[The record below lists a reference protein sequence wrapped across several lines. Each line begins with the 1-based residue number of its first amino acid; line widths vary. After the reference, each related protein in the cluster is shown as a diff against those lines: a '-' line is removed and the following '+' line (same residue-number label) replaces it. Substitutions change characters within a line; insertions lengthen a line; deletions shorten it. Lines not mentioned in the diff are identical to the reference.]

1 VSKTSDMLLATLQP
15 GVPVDGQKRS
25 PQPSKLICTCS
36 LTAVAFGLGIWITPV
51 WGIDAPGPAAESTA
65 VNQAGPGEVAP
76 TGDTQSPIAAPQS
89 SVSDAAQTAAAV
101 VAPPTSQTP
110 FHPQPAAPQAGVPV
124 TPPAPAPGTAPSKTE
139 APFPLGSKFSRTLQR
154 VTGVN
159 LITGAVASEVAKQ
172 VLQHKLGGKVKVK
185 VRTYSLTD
193 TLAGKVRSVSIQTNG
208 CKVKDVPLG
217 KVAIKSENP
226 IWYDYRRRN
235 GHKPGLNLP
244 VAMTVQA
251 QVDQDQVGKAL
262 STEAV
267 SKSLRGLKL
276 DLPGLGEQQLQI
288 LNPKV
293 QLVGDAVKIDATLVT
308 LGASPDTGVAIII
321 SAKPFLQGSKIMLED
336 MHVSCPDIEDPAAF
350 AKFAQDLFNPI
361 LDFGKFDR
369 ADHAFRLT
377 SFGLQQD
384 KVVGNGCLLLV
395 PKNQIAGTSKPT
407 K

>member
-1 VSKTSDMLLATLQP
+1 VFNLKQSQ
-15 GVPVDGQKRS
+15 
-25 PQPSKLICTCS
+25 QPSKSKCTCS
-36 LTAVAFGLGIWITPV
+36 LAALAFGVSAWMPV
-51 WGIDAPGPAAESTA
+51 WALEA
-65 VNQAGPGEVAP
+65 
-76 TGDTQSPIAAPQS
+76 
-89 SVSDAAQTAAAV
+89 
-101 VAPPTSQTP
+101 
-110 FHPQPAAPQAGVPV
+110 
-124 TPPAPAPGTAPSKTE
+124 PAPAAAQALAPAATPAPVPATAQVVVPTPIPSAATTKAPAKPE
-139 APFPLGSKFSRTLQR
+139 APFPLGSKFSRTIQR

-159 LITGAVASEVAKQ
+159 LITGVVASEVAKQ

-193 TLAGKVRSVSIQTNG
+193 TLAGKVKSVSIQTSG
-208 CKVKDVPLG
+208 CNLKDVPLG
-217 KVAIKSENP
+217 QVAIKSENP
-226 IWYDYRRRN
+226 IWYDYHRRN
-235 GHKPGLNLP
+235 GHRPGLNLP

-293 QLVGDAVKIDATLVT
+293 QLTGDSVKIDATLVT
-308 LGASPDTGVAIII
+308 LGASPDTGVAIVI
-321 SAKPFLQGSKIMLED
+321 SAKPVLQGSKIMLEN
-336 MHVSCPDIEDPAAF
+336 MQVSSPDIEDPAAF

-395 PKNQIAGTSKPT
+395 PKNQIAGATKPT